1 MAKKIKSVKIRVIS
15 VICVLF
21 SHPSP
26 FFPFLPLL
34 PPILFSFLPPFTKH
48 SFHTKHLFQKHY
60 LTAKQPFPFLTL
72 LARYLNFHLF
82 HPLPVFVRQN
92 HFRGEN
98 GRNHA
103 HLRGYVRFGENTF
116 VTDFGTFVKML

>member
-92 HFRGEN
+92 HFRG
-98 GRNHA
+98 GGMAAIMRPCGDTCVWGKIRSSPI
-103 HLRGYVRFGENTF
+103 LVRSSKF
-116 VTDFGTFVKML
+116 